1 MASIKKTKTIGSKS
15 ESFMREIDNSNFIL
29 DEERQED
36 LKFIKTQPD
45 RGRKILQY
53 FIRTGL
59 KYKEV
64 FDAINIGDLN
74 IDVQMAHLRAIAALL
89 KEHGWQGKVDL
100 HTRPVGA
107 FDHPSPHFHLWGSQ
121 VTKEVYALVK
131 NYLLENNLTDETRLK
146 QMKTEKFIQ
155 KLSREDVKREV
166 QKPSDEKSAGPA
178 EAELEVRRR
187 KTDAGKRLEGFVD
200 RFKNAKPEA
209 VAAVERVSDKKALLS
224 QKIDALKKSISGKE
238 DELVVKPAESRQ
250 KAVGSKFEDSA
261 KALKARL
268 QSLKTNLSTNK

>member
-1 MASIKKTKTIGSKS
+1 MPAIKKTKTIGGKS

-45 RGRKILQY
+45 RGKKILQY

-131 NYLLENNLTDETRLK
+131 KYLLENNLTDESRLK

-155 KLSREDVKREV
+155 KLSREDVKKQVE
-166 QKPSDEKSAGPA
+166 KPSDDRSAGP
-178 EAELEVRRR
+178 AELEVRRR
-187 KTDAGKRLEGFVD
+187 KNDAGKRLEGFVD

>member
-131 NYLLENNLTDETRLK
+131 NYLLENNLTDESRLK

-166 QKPSDEKSAGPA
+166 EKPSDERSAGP
-178 EAELEVRRR
+178 AELEVRRR